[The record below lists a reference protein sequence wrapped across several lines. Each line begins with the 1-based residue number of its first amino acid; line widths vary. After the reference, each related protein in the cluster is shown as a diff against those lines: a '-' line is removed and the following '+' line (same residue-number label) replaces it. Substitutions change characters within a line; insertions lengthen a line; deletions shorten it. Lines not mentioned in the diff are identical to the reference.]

1 MKSQQHKKL
10 RELSQLCTEIRPDDG
25 LTPLQWKKQQTSRK
39 RPQQNVKRDRHLA
52 AVRDTLDSLIALDPN
67 YDGLQIE
74 TIDATRPASLCV
86 VITAPG
92 FSPEQ
97 AAAAELCLQA
107 HEGSLRAALAQELHR
122 KRTPHL
128 RFCVISS

>member
-10 RELSQLCTEIRPDDG
+10 HELSQLCTEIRPDDG
-25 LTPLQWKKQQTSRK
+25 LTPLQWKKQHTSRK
-39 RPQQNVKRDRHLA
+39 RPQQNVKRDRHIA
-52 AVRDTLDSLIALDPN
+52 AVRDTLDSIIARDPN

-86 VITAPG
+86 VITAHG
-92 FSPEQ
+92 LLPEQ
-97 AAAAELCLQA
+97 AAAVEQFLQA
-107 HEGSLRAALAQELHR
+107 NEGSLRAVLAQEHHR

-128 RFCVISS
+128 RFCVIGT

>member
-1 MKSQQHKKL
+1 MESQQHKKL
-10 RELSQLCTEIRPDDG
+10 HELSQLCTEIRPDDG
-25 LTPLQWKKQQTSRK
+25 LTPLQWKKQHTSRK
-39 RPQQNVKRDRHLA
+39 RSQQNVKRDRHLA

-86 VITAPG
+86 VITARGLP
-92 FSPEQ
+92 PEQ
-97 AAAAELCLQA
+97 ATAVEQRLQA
-107 HEGSLRAALAQELHR
+107 NEGSLRAALAQELHR

-128 RFCVISS
+128 RFCVIGT